1 MPNRDFKTRLVN
13 ASLQTFAFSLLQL
26 LKFQNVFLKFKLRFL
41 VWLGLKMG
49 TALGIIFVV
58 HSVRTNSKVHL
69 VDLSVSNDPGD
80 SLGTLFL
87 SSTVQENGV

>member
-1 MPNRDFKTRLVN
+1 MHGLARLIKDQFTPERQS
-13 ASLQTFAFSLLQL
+13 AIQL

-49 TALGIIFVV
+49 TALGMIFDV
-58 HSVRTNSKVHL
+58 HSVRNSSKVHL
-69 VDLSVSNDPGD
+69 VDLRVSNDLTD
-80 SLGTLFL
+80 SLGTPFL

>member
-1 MPNRDFKTRLVN
+1 MPMLSN
-13 ASLQTFAFSLLQL
+13 AILQL

-49 TALGIIFVV
+49 TALWIIFVF
-58 HSVRTNSKVHL
+58 HSVCTSSKVHL
-69 VDLSVSNDPGD
+69 VDLKFSNDPGD
-80 SLGTLFL
+80 SLGTPFL

>member
-1 MPNRDFKTRLVN
+1 MPQSKRLNKV
-13 ASLQTFAFSLLQL
+13 QL
-26 LKFQNVFLKFKLRFL
+26 LKFQNVVLKFKLRFL

-58 HSVRTNSKVHL
+58 HSVRTKSKVHL